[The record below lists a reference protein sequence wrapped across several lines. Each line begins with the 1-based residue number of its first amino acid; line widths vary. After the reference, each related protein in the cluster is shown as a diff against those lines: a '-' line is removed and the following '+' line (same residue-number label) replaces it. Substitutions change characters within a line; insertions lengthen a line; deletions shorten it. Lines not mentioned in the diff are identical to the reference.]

1 MSVSNLQHISSS
13 LVYCDTDT
21 ELLCVMEFTYILE
34 QETPSEW
41 LLEAHFLEVDFALV
55 PNELA
60 HLKTALHVFL
70 VS

>member
-1 MSVSNLQHISSS
+1 
-13 LVYCDTDT
+13 
-21 ELLCVMEFTYILE
+21 MEFTYILE
-34 QETPSEW
+34 QETPSKW

-55 PNELA
+55 PYELA